1 MRIPEWNPAEAIHF
15 RAWKHVVA
23 TLPQRWRHLPVLA
36 AQFLLHVL
44 SALVCAVG
52 VASYVAASEF
62 NRVLPVP
69 AVRVKTWLR
78 VPAHPVRPPAVS
90 APNFGSARRTGAEAP
105 VSAPKICLKSLV

>member
-1 MRIPEWNPAEAIHF
+1 MRIPEWNPAES
-15 RAWKHVVA
+15 RARKRVAA

-52 VASYVAASEF
+52 AVGVGGYVAASEL

-78 VPAHPVRPPAVS
+78 VR
-90 APNFGSARRTGAEAP
+90 N
-105 VSAPKICLKSLV
+105 

>member
-1 MRIPEWNPAEAIHF
+1 MRIPEWNPAES
-15 RAWKHVVA
+15 RARKRVAA

-52 VASYVAASEF
+52 VAGYVAASEL

-78 VPAHPVRPPAVS
+78 VR
-90 APNFGSARRTGAEAP
+90 N
-105 VSAPKICLKSLV
+105 